1 MKSLLE
7 HFIHIKLSKILHFSV
22 FLLMRLLEGIYKN
35 EEENKN
41 RTKYEVQKIR
51 DPTLEIEVGIPRV
64 IVL

>member
-1 MKSLLE
+1 
-7 HFIHIKLSKILHFSV
+7 
-22 FLLMRLLEGIYKN
+22 MRLLEGIYKN